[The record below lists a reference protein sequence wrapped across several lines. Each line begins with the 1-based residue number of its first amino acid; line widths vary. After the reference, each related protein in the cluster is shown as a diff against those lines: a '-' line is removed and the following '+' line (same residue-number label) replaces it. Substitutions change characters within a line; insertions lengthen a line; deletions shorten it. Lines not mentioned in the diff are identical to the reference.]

1 MRIKTLYISDLDG
14 TLLDPA
20 GEITE
25 KTTEIINSLADK
37 GLNFTFATAR
47 TIYSA
52 AVIAAGLNIST
63 PCILMNG
70 VCLYDLKKQKYVSIE
85 SVSKK
90 LSERVFSIFEE
101 HGAEYFMFRICGEKL
116 TTYYTELTERVM
128 AGFAEDR
135 QKNYGKPFIQCCD
148 MRDVTDG
155 EAVYFTAMSGYD
167 KLLPVRNA
175 VIETEG
181 LDCAFYEDTY
191 TRKWYLEVFSSG
203 ASKANGIKKLR
214 EIYGY
219 DRVLCF
225 GDNLNDLSM
234 FEQSDVGIAVA
245 NAKDEVKAAAD
256 IVIGSNDRDGVA
268 EYLIQNFR
276 EERKM

>member
-25 KTTEIINSLADK
+25 KTAEIINFLAGK
-37 GLNFTFATAR
+37 GLDFTFATAR

-52 AVIAAGLNIST
+52 GVITAGLNIST

-70 VCLYDLKKQKYVSIE
+70 VCIYDLKKRKYVSVE
-85 SVSKK
+85 SVSQE
-90 LSERVFSIFEE
+90 LSEKVISLFEE
-101 HGAEYFMFRICGEKL
+101 HGTECFMFRICGEKL

-128 AGFAEDR
+128 AQFAEDR
-135 QKNYGKPFIQCCD
+135 QKNYGKPFVQCRD
-148 MRDVTDG
+148 MRDVTEG
-155 EAVYFTAMSGYD
+155 KAVYFTAMSEYD
-167 KLLPVRNA
+167 RLLPVRNA
-175 VIETEG
+175 VKKTEE

-191 TRKWYLEVFSSG
+191 TGKWYLEIFSSK

-214 EIYGY
+214 SLGGFDEI
-219 DRVLCF
+219 VCF

-234 FEQSDVGIAVA
+234 FEQSDVKIAVA
-245 NAKDEVKAAAD
+245 NARDEVKAAAD
-256 IVIGSNDRDGVA
+256 IIIGSNECDGVA
-268 EYLIQNFR
+268 EYLKNNYYI
-276 EERKM
+276 KKG